1 MHGKTHPIADLP
13 SKEHTGNSIR
23 HAEGLAVGWRSA
35 PNERGQLPA
44 DLSIY
49 ESFYRTVHQNRET
62 SNTESHTAFLIPDYL
77 RSLGLEVHMG
87 TGGDGIAGVFTNGDG
102 DGKAILMRA
111 ERGGKLLV
119 V

>member
-1 MHGKTHPIADLP
+1 M
-13 SKEHTGNSIR
+13 
-23 HAEGLAVGWRSA
+23 
-35 PNERGQLPA
+35 
-44 DLSIY
+44 
-49 ESFYRTVHQNRET
+49 HQNRET